1 MSLFIDANNLLKRY
15 YHGGEHP
22 YAIWVAQLRRALTQ
36 HDSVNVVC
44 DTATSRNYRRAI
56 CGKYKEG
63 RDQES
68 DPVFFTI
75 YNDCI
80 DLAAFSSSA
89 NVIKVTNGEADD
101 YIIANAVKGDT
112 VWSNDRDLWVLLDK
126 VSIYTQAT
134 TKVTPDMLMQKF
146 NAYYPHEVKLY
157 KALVGD
163 PSDNIPGRRG
173 FGPGAWAKLSLKKR
187 EEVLKAFEEGKE
199 HALISFEAGKSFEL
213 ASLCKDIQFE
223 VVENTLTESFT
234 AYITRKGIVC

>member
-44 DTATSRNYRRAI
+44 DTATSRKYRRAI
-56 CGKYKEG
+56 CGRYKDG

-80 DLAAFSSSA
+80 DMALLLGA

-101 YIIANAVKGDT
+101 YIIANASEGDT

-146 NAYYPHEVKLY
+146 NTYKPHEVKLY

-173 FGPGAWAKLSLKKR
+173 FGPGAWDKLPKEKR
-187 EEVLKAFEEGKE
+187 DEVLKAFEEGKE

-213 ASLCKDIQFE
+213 VSLCKDIQFE
-223 VVENTLTESFT
+223 VVENTLTETFT

>member
-1 MSLFIDANNLLKRY
+1 MALLL
-15 YHGGEHP
+15 G
-22 YAIWVAQLRRALTQ
+22 
-36 HDSVNVVC
+36 
-44 DTATSRNYRRAI
+44 
-56 CGKYKEG
+56 
-63 RDQES
+63 
-68 DPVFFTI
+68 
-75 YNDCI
+75 
-80 DLAAFSSSA
+80 A

-101 YIIANAVKGDT
+101 YIIANASEGDT

-146 NAYYPHEVKLY
+146 NTYKPHEVKLY

-173 FGPGAWAKLSLKKR
+173 FGPGAWDKLPQEKR
-187 EEVLKAFEEGKE
+187 DEVLKAFEEGKE

-213 ASLCKDIQFE
+213 VSLCKDIQFE
-223 VVENTLTESFT
+223 VVENTLTETFT